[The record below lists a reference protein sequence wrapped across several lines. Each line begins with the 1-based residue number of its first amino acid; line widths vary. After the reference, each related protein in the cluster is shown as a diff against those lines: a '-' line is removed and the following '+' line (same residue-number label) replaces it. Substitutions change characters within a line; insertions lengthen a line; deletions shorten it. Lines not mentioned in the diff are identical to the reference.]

1 MSGHEFDHEW
11 CQFQCQLMICAR
23 QRPRGVINHDASNDG
38 DSLSPLSSPLLG
50 FCTQVLWVFLFFA
63 RPPRR
68 AFFKNTQELDSQLR
82 SDSELIAS
90 LLPVQPVHHVQKYH
104 QIAIQVGVKGAFW
117 ELGGGGSAQAS
128 GIAARKNELFNNIQS
143 HNASQISIP
152 A

>member
-1 MSGHEFDHEW
+1 MTETF
-11 CQFQCQLMICAR
+11 
-23 QRPRGVINHDASNDG
+23 
-38 DSLSPLSSPLLG
+38 SPSSPPPSSVFAHK
-50 FCTQVLWVFLFFA
+50 FCGYSYFLRAHQVLTKCDCESNV
-63 RPPRR
+63 
-68 AFFKNTQELDSQLR
+68 
-82 SDSELIAS
+82 S

-128 GIAARKNELFNNIQS
+128 GIAARKDELFNNIQS

>member
-1 MSGHEFDHEW
+1 METVS
-11 CQFQCQLMICAR
+11 
-23 QRPRGVINHDASNDG
+23 PPSP
-38 DSLSPLSSPLLG
+38 PLSSVFAHK
-50 FCTQVLWVFLFFA
+50 FCGYSYFLRAHHDGLFL
-63 RPPRR
+63 RIPRNLI
-68 AFFKNTQELDSQLR
+68 ASLR
-82 SDSELIAS
+82 SDCELIAS

-128 GIAARKNELFNNIQS
+128 GIAARKDELFNNIQS

>member
-1 MSGHEFDHEW
+1 
-11 CQFQCQLMICAR
+11 MICAR

-82 SDSELIAS
+82 SDSQLIAS

-104 QIAIQVGVKGAFW
+104 QIAIQVGVKGAF
-117 ELGGGGSAQAS
+117 
-128 GIAARKNELFNNIQS
+128 
-143 HNASQISIP
+143 
-152 A
+152 